1 MSSSISD
8 GCALRLL
15 LDGQE
20 IQVSLEKLNK
30 GDIVVVHTG
39 EVAPVDGVIVEGM
52 AMIDQHSLTGESIPA
67 ERGVGDQVFA
77 PTVMVTGKMHVS
89 VEQSGAET
97 ATSKIAQIL
106 NDTAGYRLASQH
118 RGEQLADKAVIPT
131 LAVGALALECDRA
144 AGSRR
149 RPQQRHGHRHPRGGA
164 GDAFHPC
171 QCLIDGLEASLK
183 SSPVPRP
190 SPLPLC

>member
-1 MSSSISD
+1 M
-8 GCALRLL
+8 

-67 ERGVGDQVFA
+67 EKGVGDPVFA
-77 PTVMVTGKMHVS
+77 STVMVTGKMRVS

-106 NDTAGYRLASQH
+106 NDTAGYRLAS
-118 RGEQLADKAVIPT
+118 PT
-131 LAVGALALECDRA
+131 QRRA
-144 AGSRR
+144 TRRQGGYSYARSRS
-149 RPQQRHGHRHPRGGA
+149 A
-164 GDAFHPC
+164 CA
-171 QCLIDGLEASLK
+171 
-183 SSPVPRP
+183 
-190 SPLPLC
+190 